1 MHRIAAG
8 VLVVMLV
15 LCLFAGC
22 QTDMAKISVSKETE
36 AEIIHAYWEK
46 YCRIKSIPE
55 HYLAIRVYGVFEDA
69 YVFFMDGGE
78 KRELYEEETVTVAD
92 VAFHY
97 PSTLRLR
104 VYHAGKI
111 YELQAAYEAGILSTK
126 DLEALPHTFPENYFL
141 TLSDEI
147 KAEIAA
153 VYSPSPLTE
162 DHWLNPEEV
171 GKRHLRKL
179 EYLGT
184 YNDYVI
190 LFRLGDIAAIESETI
205 AGYTFY
211 STSGFSL
218 RGYKNGEFYE
228 VKLLYRDSELTDE
241 DIAAIHRKCRQY
253 N

>member
-1 MHRIAAG
+1 M
-8 VLVVMLV
+8 
-15 LCLFAGC
+15 
-22 QTDMAKISVSKETE
+22 SSKETE

-111 YELQAAYEAGILSTK
+111 YELQAAYEAGILSTE
-126 DLEALPHTFPENYFL
+126 DLEALPHTFPENNFL
-141 TLSDEI
+141 TLSDEM

-162 DHWLNPEEV
+162 EHWLTPEEV
-171 GKRHLRKL
+171 GRRDVGKL
-179 EYLGT
+179 QYLGT

-190 LFRLGDIAAIESETI
+190 LFQKGIVAVIESETI
-205 AGYTFY
+205 ARYTFY

-218 RGYKNGEFYE
+218 RGYQDGEFYE
-228 VKLLYRDSELTDE
+228 VKQLYRDGELTDE
-241 DIAAIHRKCRQY
+241 AIAAIHRKYSQY